1 MCFGCHCKNIDGVVV
16 ILSSTRLHSTC
27 YLLFDLAFSELCF
40 SSRKFKFFFRLFCLL
55 IVFLQRSFVFM
66 LKLLKCIP
74 NDFIYLL
81 NILLFIIDQI
91 NLKRIKIAEIF
102 EINKRI
108 SFKPIRA

>member
-1 MCFGCHCKNIDGVVV
+1 
-16 ILSSTRLHSTC
+16 
-27 YLLFDLAFSELCF
+27 
-40 SSRKFKFFFRLFCLL
+40 
-55 IVFLQRSFVFM
+55 M